1 MEFAIGG
8 DLAEKENEQIDFEA
22 WDYHWVSKPG
32 SLTWYTLDT
41 HSAHHLYMQHVKSC
55 QETLQ
60 VICVREQDTLALRCQ
75 KDVLNVR
82 CCRCLPAMLY
92 ARDSTPDL
100 SRAAASLLWDA
111 WDAAD
116 WVLMCAG

>member
-41 HSAHHLYMQHVKSC
+41 HSAHHLYAAC
-55 QETLQ
+55 E
-60 VICVREQDTLALRCQ
+60 E
-75 KDVLNVR
+75 
-82 CCRCLPAMLY
+82 
-92 ARDSTPDL
+92 L
-100 SRAAASLLWDA
+100 SRDTASDMRKGA
-111 WDAAD
+111 RHIGIE
-116 WVLMCAG
+116 VSKECAECKMLQMPTSNAVCETQHSGLQQSCC